1 MRSTAPFAP
10 LPILRLMAASV
21 AALLLAGCD
30 KIPGLGPDVGAIQRE
45 ADAKAIGG
53 ACRHALR
60 GVEDCY
66 TLNPKATKA
75 AVFDGWKEMDQYMR
89 ENKIEGSPSVITKA
103 APPEASARAAS
114 RAAREN

>member
-1 MRSTAPFAP
+1 MRSIAPFAP
-10 LPILRLMAASV
+10 LPILRLMAAS
-21 AALLLAGCD
+21 AALLLLAGCD

-89 ENKIEGSPSVITKA
+89 ENKIDGSPSVITKA
-103 APPEASARAAS
+103 TPPDTSARAA
-114 RAAREN
+114 AKTPREN

>member
-1 MRSTAPFAP
+1 MRSTAPFVP
-10 LPILRLMAASV
+10 LPILRLMVASA

-89 ENKIEGSPSVITKA
+89 ENKIDGSPSVITKA